1 MGQGLVEDKMRCGLG
16 AFVRRHEMI
25 KGKLRASGKDA
36 KGPIVFEERAN
47 ALTSLVKRYLVCPC
61 HNLCQEM
68 PDAAFRAQKTG
79 SITV

>member
-1 MGQGLVEDKMRCGLG
+1 MRCGMG
-16 AFVRRHEMI
+16 AFVHHHELI

-36 KGPIVFEERAN
+36 KGPIVFEEGAN
-47 ALTSLVKRYLVCPC
+47 ALTSLFKRYFVCPC

-68 PDAAFRAQKTG
+68 PDAGFWAQKTG